1 MKQRKREVINKK
13 LCILVSLS
21 PFSSTDRSLHV
32 SERAA
37 PIKKERDREKVKNTF
52 LIMHHLYITKNP
64 SFMTDIA
71 FFSIQSN
78 FIFEKIRIREGEVN
92 EDYTSIKKKNME
104 MFSPFRRGKHRSI
117 GPKREGEN

>member
-1 MKQRKREVINKK
+1 
-13 LCILVSLS
+13 
-21 PFSSTDRSLHV
+21 
-32 SERAA
+32 
-37 PIKKERDREKVKNTF
+37 
-52 LIMHHLYITKNP
+52 
-64 SFMTDIA
+64 MTDIA

-92 EDYTSIKKKNME
+92 EDYTSNKKKNME

>member
-37 PIKKERDREKVKNTF
+37 PIKKERDREKVKKHF
-52 LIMHHLYITKNP
+52 LNYASFTYNKKSK

-71 FFSIQSN
+71 FFLYNQIL
-78 FIFEKIRIREGEVN
+78 FL
-92 EDYTSIKKKNME
+92 KK
-104 MFSPFRRGKHRSI
+104 
-117 GPKREGEN
+117 

>member
-52 LIMHHLYITKNP
+52 LIMHHLYIYVIYNKKSK

-71 FFSIQSN
+71 FFLYNQIL
-78 FIFEKIRIREGEVN
+78 FL
-92 EDYTSIKKKNME
+92 KK
-104 MFSPFRRGKHRSI
+104 
-117 GPKREGEN
+117 

>member
-1 MKQRKREVINKK
+1 
-13 LCILVSLS
+13 
-21 PFSSTDRSLHV
+21 
-32 SERAA
+32 
-37 PIKKERDREKVKNTF
+37 
-52 LIMHHLYITKNP
+52 
-64 SFMTDIA
+64 MTDIA

-92 EDYTSIKKKNME
+92 EDYYTSNKKKNME